1 MVRGRG
7 RDLEQPRQDIAC
19 VKTMRVKEHGG
30 CMDYGR
36 LTHSKRGTAE
46 TAETGPDGANGAP

>member
-46 TAETGPDGANGAP
+46 TAGDWP